1 MLWTVRCGP
10 SPELEWDI
18 NQEKGQSTQTP
29 AWTWA
34 VRNTQTALPCCERL
48 TPPSSALPAP
58 SPHCSVELPFT
69 SSEAPRPPSL
79 LPLAFLSH
87 ITVGRKSLSFYL

>member
-58 SPHCSVELPFT
+58 SPHCSAELPFT
-69 SSEAPRPPSL
+69 SGEPPPPSL